1 MITPQKE
8 SHPATHTVAY
18 RRKPD
23 DRTRQDHRPHGQC
36 YNNQY
41 PSSVLPP
48 TRLLHETPNMSHPD
62 NTPGQLTLVA
72 APIGNL
78 GDMTARAIE
87 VLRSVDKIA
96 CEDTRVTGKLL
107 SKLGIE
113 NNARLISYR
122 EENEQQMAGELA
134 DRIEAGEQIAL
145 ISDAGMPAISDPGFR
160 LVRECRKRELR
171 VTAAPGL
178 TAATTAM
185 ALSGLPS
192 DGFLYVGFL
201 APKSAA
207 RKRFFESKREFEY
220 TIIVYE
226 SCHRIGKFLNDLVE
240 VLGDER
246 CISVGRELTKL
257 HETVHTGPAAQV
269 RDRVAAGS
277 QKGEFVV
284 CIAKNGFEL

>member
-1 MITPQKE
+1 
-8 SHPATHTVAY
+8 
-18 RRKPD
+18 
-23 DRTRQDHRPHGQC
+23 
-36 YNNQY
+36 
-41 PSSVLPP
+41 
-48 TRLLHETPNMSHPD
+48 MSQSEKK
-62 NTPGQLTLVA
+62 TGQLTLVA

-78 GDMTARAIE
+78 GDMTPRAIE
-87 VLRSVDKIA
+87 TLKTIDVIA

-113 NNARLISYR
+113 KTVPLISYR
-122 EENEQQMAGELA
+122 EENETYMAGELA
-134 DRIEAGEQIAL
+134 DRIEAGERIAL

-160 LVRECRKRELR
+160 LVRECRKRGLS
-171 VTAAPGL
+171 VTAAPGV
-178 TAATTAM
+178 TAATTAL

-201 APKSAA
+201 PPKSAA
-207 RKRFFESKREFEY
+207 RKRFFEGKRDFEY

-240 VLGDER
+240 ILGEDR

-257 HETVHTGPAAQV
+257 HETVHTGSAAQV
-269 RDRVAAGS
+269 RDRVASGS

-284 CIAKNGFEL
+284 CIAKSGFAL